1 MEREYPVPGFD
12 KYTVTEDG
20 SIWSYYGKGGT
31 RRKLKVTLV
40 KKRQSNTRLY
50 GFVKLQ
56 IAGTNKQLT
65 VNHYRVIMAGKLGR
79 WLEEW
84 EQVRHLDGDTANN
97 TMDNLS
103 VGCVI
108 NNLIDD
114 LENGS
119 RQTNEEN
126 LDIAIARLTA
136 LKAQYQ
142 SG

>member
-1 MEREYPVPGFD
+1 MEREYPVPGFE

-20 SIWSYYGKGGT
+20 NIWSYYGKGGS
-31 RRKLKVTLV
+31 RRKLKVTLIH
-40 KKRQSNTRLY
+40 KRQSKTRLY

-56 IAGTNKQLT
+56 IAGTNKQLSI
-65 VNHYRVIMAGKLGR
+65 NHYRVIMSAKLGR
-79 WLEEW
+79 PLEEW
-84 EQVRHLDGDTANN
+84 EQVRHRDSDTSNN
-97 TMDNLS
+97 HMSNLAI
-103 VGCVI
+103 GCVI

-119 RQTNEEN
+119 RQTNVEN
-126 LDIAIARLTA
+126 IDTAIARLTA